1 MNETLKNYIINSKL
15 FTIKDHKKNTILFNE
30 GQICDRIF
38 YVISGTVEIK
48 TYTYNEKEETINIV
62 KEKELFGDI
71 LVFTDDPR
79 YLGHGI
85 CKTNVKLAYITRE
98 DFIKLCKDEQFLSH
112 YLHIICN
119 KSLALRKQNKLLCHK
134 NIRDRI
140 LFYLSMKQNE
150 LNTNIIELNSINEL
164 SNILSLPRP
173 SVSRELINMVNDNII
188 KKEKNTITL
197 L

>member
-1 MNETLKNYIINSKL
+1 MNSAISWAVAEKSKIIIPENKGFISAKNEPLFDGKTIDYYNEIIQGHVHFKLLTEDEKVKVRTIRALGMAYGNDPIDYASYII
-15 FTIKDHKKNTILFNE
+15 I
-30 GQICDRIF
+30 
-38 YVISGTVEIK
+38 
-48 TYTYNEKEETINIV
+48 

-140 LFYLSMKQNE
+140 LFYLSMKQKDLYHNQYLE
-150 LNTNIIELNSINEL
+150 QPLTHNCY
-164 SNILSLPRP
+164 
-173 SVSRELINMVNDNII
+173 
-188 KKEKNTITL
+188 
-197 L
+197 

>member
-1 MNETLKNYIINSKL
+1 MRENMNDTLKNYIINSKL

-98 DFIKLCKDEQFLSH
+98 DFIKLCKDELFLSH

-119 KSLALRKQNKLLCHK
+119 KSLTLRKQNKLLCHK

-140 LFYLSMKQNE
+140 LFYLSMKHQYFHQPSE
-150 LNTNIIELNSINEL
+150 ITNQFQSDFSKHLL
-164 SNILSLPRP
+164 QQARQFLP
-173 SVSRELINMVNDNII
+173 L
-188 KKEKNTITL
+188 KH
-197 L
+197 